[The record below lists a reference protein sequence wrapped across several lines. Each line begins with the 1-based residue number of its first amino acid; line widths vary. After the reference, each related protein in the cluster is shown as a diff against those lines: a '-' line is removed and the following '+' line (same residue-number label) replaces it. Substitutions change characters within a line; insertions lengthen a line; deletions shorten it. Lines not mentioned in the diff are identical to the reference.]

1 MKLESKKNTSSNNEQ
16 KKLIRGKTEV
26 LKQYDSSNETL
37 APRTQDKVT
46 TIINIETALDK
57 FLRAKLVEA
66 KGDKAKMKKIV
77 ELLDKLPDQAV
88 KIFNIAVKINKN
100 YNNAA
105 IKEAFYKWCDKNK
118 IEYPKENQKKEH
130 NKEQNK

>member
-1 MKLESKKNTSSNNEQ
+1 MGSVAQRKKEAFTQHDSYDITLRQRNEN
-16 KKLIRGKTEV
+16 EV
-26 LKQYDSSNETL
+26 
-37 APRTQDKVT
+37 A
-46 TIINIETALDK
+46 TIMDIENVLDK